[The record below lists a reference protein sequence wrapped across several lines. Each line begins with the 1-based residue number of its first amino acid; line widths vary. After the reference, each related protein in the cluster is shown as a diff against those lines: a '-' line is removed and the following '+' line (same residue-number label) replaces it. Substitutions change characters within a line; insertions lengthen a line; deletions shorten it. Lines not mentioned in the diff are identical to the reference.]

1 MMAPSAGIYKTSCKS
16 GEGVEEMFTDIA
28 KQLAM
33 TNRSRIELQA
43 IEVSARVLLLVPMPM
58 IGHEVRMFPFSGDQL
73 PSGFQSASS
82 RPDQFRRRLLVLA
95 EPLAWPWQRTR

>member
-1 MMAPSAGIYKTSCKS
+1 MMASSAGIYKTSCKS

-43 IEVSARVLLLVPMPM
+43 IEVS
-58 IGHEVRMFPFSGDQL
+58 DY
-73 PSGFQSASS
+73 
-82 RPDQFRRRLLVLA
+82 
-95 EPLAWPWQRTR
+95 

>member
-1 MMAPSAGIYKTSCKS
+1 MAPSAGIYKTSCKS

-43 IEVSARVLLLVPMPM
+43 IEVSVIISISPH
-58 IGHEVRMFPFSGDQL
+58 GWS
-73 PSGFQSASS
+73 
-82 RPDQFRRRLLVLA
+82 
-95 EPLAWPWQRTR
+95 

>member
-1 MMAPSAGIYKTSCKS
+1 MAPSAGIYKTSCKS

-43 IEVSARVLLLVPMPM
+43 IEVSA
-58 IGHEVRMFPFSGDQL
+58 II
-73 PSGFQSASS
+73 SS
-82 RPDQFRRRLLVLA
+82 HAHD
-95 EPLAWPWQRTR
+95 WS